1 MRDSDIPGVDI
12 RIIEEAA
19 MPDDADRAIRT
30 TLAVC
35 FPHKADIYSR
45 CRSNHEMPAWTVC
58 AFDAVGAAAALASV
72 TDRNVLLI
80 SPDNPGGDPSSPA
93 AGRDI
98 RVAGIGTVSALPQYR
113 RTGLIDRVMAAILA
127 EARSRGYDAGMLFCK
142 PPLVP
147 VYRRMGWRVHKSPVL
162 VRGDDG
168 APMIKN
174 PSGIHFAMTCPL
186 GAEIPDLPVDAR
198 GPDW

>member
-1 MRDSDIPGVDI
+1 MRDSVFPGVDI
-12 RIIEEAA
+12 RIIEAAA
-19 MPDDADRAIRT
+19 MPDDADRAIRE

-35 FPHKADIYSR
+35 FPHKADMYR
-45 CRSNHEMPAWTVC
+45 RRRSIHEMPAWTVC
-58 AFDAVGAAAALASV
+58 AFDAAGAAAALASV
-72 TDRNVLLI
+72 IDRTVHI
-80 SPDNPGGDPSSPA
+80 TSPNYPGGDPSSPA

-98 RVAGIGTVSALPQYR
+98 RVAGVGTVSALPQYR

-127 EARSRGYDAGMLFCK
+127 EALSRGYDAGMLFCK

-147 VYRRMGWRVHKSPVL
+147 VYRRMGWQVHESPVL

-174 PSGIHFAMTCPL
+174 PSGMHFAMTCPL
-186 GAEIPDLPVDAR
+186 GTGIPDLPVDAL
-198 GPDW
+198 GPAW